1 MDAQFNKFGGL
12 ESRPAMFNVRP
23 KFALDFETYSPVV
36 SLMCGLSGLQ
46 SPIEKVKRVK
56 EACGRLSAIIQH
68 QSSNPIG
75 ADDLLPLMTY
85 IAACS
90 QVPKMYSQVQF
101 MELFTGEEA
110 NCGEAGYYIAMTQ
123 STVAFTIEMNGKDL
137 TTT

>member
-1 MDAQFNKFGGL
+1 
-12 ESRPAMFNVRP
+12 MFNVRP